1 MKEQQL
7 EVWVREEL
15 KTVLPNMIWRNDDGE
30 YELFGRYKIVPN
42 KNGYQVWCS
51 STEIGFFSSTKS
63 ALGWCIA
70 DKYRDYNLA
79 RQILNTDNR
88 LEAVNNDIYARVG
101 AANRSKKFE
110 FKENIDIKLEPKII
124 RKKELEKQLTKYI
137 NLAKYLQQ
145 RGFDNEIARSG
156 RATKNQ
162 TNR

>member
-7 EVWVREEL
+7 EAWVRAEL
-15 KTVLPNMIWRNDDGE
+15 KTVLPNMIWRNESGE
-30 YELFGRYKIVPN
+30 YELFGRYRISKEPL
-42 KNGYQVWCS
+42 GYRVFCS
-51 STEIGFFSSTKS
+51 ATDVGLFSGTKS
-63 ALGWCIA
+63 AVSWCIA
-70 DKYRDYNLA
+70 DKYCDYNLA
-79 RQILNTDNR
+79 RHILHTDIR

-110 FKENIDIKLEPKII
+110 FKENIYIKLEPKII

>member
-1 MKEQQL
+1 MKEQLL

-15 KTVLPNMIWRNDDGE
+15 KTVLPNMIWRNDSGE
-30 YELFGRYKIVPN
+30 YELFGRYRILKEP
-42 KNGYQVWCS
+42 
-51 STEIGFFSSTKS
+51 TGFRVFCHATDVGVFSSTKTAVS
-63 ALGWCIA
+63 WCIA

-79 RQILNTDNR
+79 RHILHTDTR
-88 LEAVNNDIYARVG
+88 LTAVNSDIYARVG
-101 AANRSKKFE
+101 AANRSKRVE

-124 RKKELEKQLTKYI
+124 RKKELEKQLANYV

-156 RATKNQ
+156 RTTKNT